1 MPPTERATVEGL
13 IAADIAETPWRPLI
27 DLDDPDHPTPQQ
39 QAYNSLADILLF
51 GGGAG
56 GGKSDLLVGT
66 ALTHHKRGIIFRRE
80 HKQLS
85 ALVDR
90 AIQIRRT
97 RDGYNDQKS
106 RFTLSDGRSLR
117 LGGMQH
123 LGDEKAYQG
132 QPHDFMGFDEL
143 TEFLEAQF
151 RFVITWNRSTDP
163 RQRCRVIGA
172 SNPPTTAEGEW
183 VIQFWAPWLD
193 DQHSNPALP
202 GELRWFISTEDG
214 DREVEDATP
223 IELNGEIIIPRSRS
237 FIPSLVEDNPFLMAT
252 GYRATLQALPE
263 PLRSQMLKGDFLAGK
278 EDNPWQVIPTEWVMA
293 AQERWKARDKPK
305 TPMDTMGVDPARG
318 GKDETVLSPRHGEWF
333 AEQIVEPGK
342 ETPDG
347 PAVAA
352 MVVSNMRDGAQANID
367 VIGVG
372 ASPYDLLKTNGVR
385 VKGMNSSEATHGR
398 DRTGSMGFF
407 NRRSEWWWRM
417 REALDPQYSENIAL
431 PPDRKLRADLCA
443 PRWRIAAR
451 GIQVE
456 AKEDTVKRIGRSPDR
471 GDAAIYAL
479 AADRPPPGRGGR
491 AARADSD
498 YSAHRW

>member
-1 MPPTERATVEGL
+1 M
-13 IAADIAETPWRPLI
+13 
-27 DLDDPDHPTPQQ
+27 
-39 QAYNSLADILLF
+39 F

-66 ALTHHKRGIIFRRE
+66 ALTQHKRSIIFRRE

-90 AIQIRRT
+90 AIHIRRT

-106 RFTLSDGRSLR
+106 RFVLPGGGSLR

-151 RFVITWNRSTDP
+151 RFVITWNRSVDP
-163 RQRCRVIGA
+163 TQRCRVIGA
-172 SNPPTTAEGEW
+172 SNPPTTDEGEW

-202 GELRWFISTEDG
+202 GELRWFVSTEDG
-214 DREVEDATP
+214 DREVENDTP
-223 IELNGEIIIPRSRS
+223 IKIGGEVVIPRSRS

-263 PLRSQMLKGDFLAGK
+263 PLRSQMLKGDFLAGR
-278 EDNPWQVIPTEWVMA
+278 EDNPWQVIPTDWVKA
-293 AQERWKARDKPK
+293 AQERWKAREKPK
-305 TPMDTMGVDPARG
+305 APMDTIGVDPARG
-318 GKDETVLSPRHGEWF
+318 GKDETVLSPRHGDWF
-333 AEQIVEPGK
+333 AEQVARPGT

-352 MVVSNMRDGAQANID
+352 LVVATMRDGAQANVD
-367 VIGVG
+367 AIGIG
-372 ASPYDLLKTNGVR
+372 ASVYDHLKGNGVR
-385 VKGMNSSEATHGR
+385 SEAINSAAKSSER
-398 DRTGSMGFF
+398 DKTGSLGFF
-407 NRRSEWWWRM
+407 NKRAELWWRT
-417 REALDPQYSENIAL
+417 REALDPNYGEEIAL
-431 PPDRKLRADLCA
+431 PPDRQLKADLCA
-443 PRWRIAAR
+443 PRWSLSAR

-456 AKEDTVKRIGRSPDR
+456 SKEDTVKRIGRSPDR
-471 GDAAIYAL
+471 GDAAVYAL
-479 AADRPPPGRGGR
+479 VNPVPKATGPRRGRSRGP
-491 AARADSD
+491 
-498 YSAHRW
+498 SAWMRG